1 MHFPL
6 GKTAK
11 SFIQDNLDMKSIVV
25 LYHFIYKPQQHEP
38 TYCLPYSQLKGL
50 CSKDVL

>member
-11 SFIQDNLDMKSIVV
+11 SFIHDNLNMKSIVV

-50 CSKDVL
+50 RGKDVL